1 VELEL
6 TSMEGAS
13 ESGDELAAEDATEHA
28 DGKEKGTPGGDPA
41 CVVRSDT
48 AGGNY
53 AVDMRM
59 KLQALISAMEH
70 AEETYLSCKVA
81 WIAGNLQQGLGTCVK
96 EQVIDEPLVL
106 QCEGGKFP
114 RQREDGVHIAS
125 GQQSPLARL
134 EPAHARVALT
144 LGTVPVAARNGAH
157 TITCLM
163 GSFLLWGVRRASG

>member
-1 VELEL
+1 
-6 TSMEGAS
+6 MEGAS

-114 RQREDGVHIAS
+114 RQRSSAALRRRLAM
-125 GQQSPLARL
+125 SPKWRMRTRPPGRMCSRKRRRNSCA
-134 EPAHARVALT
+134 E
-144 LGTVPVAARNGAH
+144 TVM
-157 TITCLM
+157 TF
-163 GSFLLWGVRRASG
+163 FLPP